1 MPHRPVATERF
12 QPMAKRSQRHRSYQ
26 DPDDAQVLS
35 LQKERI
41 KRNRKQQYQASD
53 RQPTL
58 DYRTEAQ
65 YHYGQAIDQNTLT
78 FGLGPA
84 GTGKAQPLYS
94 RVRVPGGWITMGE
107 VEVGTVVCTPNGKTA
122 PVAAIYPQGKKTIYR
137 FTFEDGRT
145 TDCCDDHLWKVH
157 THEWSRVDGAV
168 DGYRVVT
175 TRELRQWIE
184 MPSKRNRLYIP
195 LTSAVQD
202 PKVDLPIPPYLLGI
216 LIAEGCL
223 TNGTAVSFTSPD
235 AEIVE
240 RVRNLIPTGMTL
252 HVNSDGLSYRIVKE
266 TGKAAPEG
274 GNQRNPLLESLRELD
289 LMGKASYEKTIPA
302 SYLYT
307 SIEQRMELLRGLL
320 DGDGTVDKV
329 NGTVSYCSTSYGL
342 ARQLQMLVRSMGG
355 LAKITTKH
363 PHYTYDGEVREG
375 RIAYNVF
382 IRHPD
387 RASFFHLARQKAR
400 ASGEYQ
406 YSDCLR
412 LRIKDIQEIGEYN
425 AQCISIADAEHLYIT
440 DDYVV
445 THNTWVA
452 TAKAALKL
460 LDGEIEKIIVT
471 RPMVSGDESDIGSL
485 PGTVLEKFEPWFAP
499 VRQILEQY
507 LGKGA
512 VGCHL
517 KNGNIVVLPLQ
528 FMRGW
533 TFKDCFVLVDEC
545 QNATKKQMELLLTR
559 IGENC
564 TIVVN
569 GDEDQC
575 DLHGANGLT
584 DAVKRLK
591 GVTGIASFRFTVNDI
606 VRSRLAR
613 EVVARYHPVKHK
625 LGDSSEEE

>member
-12 QPMAKRSQRHRSYQ
+12 QPMAKRSQRHRPYQ
-26 DPDDAQVLS
+26 DSDDAQVLS

-84 GTGKAQPLYS
+84 GTGK
-94 RVRVPGGWITMGE
+94 
-107 VEVGTVVCTPNGKTA
+107 
-122 PVAAIYPQGKKTIYR
+122 
-137 FTFEDGRT
+137 
-145 TDCCDDHLWKVH
+145 
-157 THEWSRVDGAV
+157 
-168 DGYRVVT
+168 
-175 TRELRQWIE
+175 
-184 MPSKRNRLYIP
+184 
-195 LTSAVQD
+195 
-202 PKVDLPIPPYLLGI
+202 
-216 LIAEGCL
+216 
-223 TNGTAVSFTSPD
+223 SF
-235 AEIVE
+235 
-240 RVRNLIPTGMTL
+240 
-252 HVNSDGLSYRIVKE
+252 
-266 TGKAAPEG
+266 
-274 GNQRNPLLESLRELD
+274 
-289 LMGKASYEKTIPA
+289 
-302 SYLYT
+302 
-307 SIEQRMELLRGLL
+307 
-320 DGDGTVDKV
+320 
-329 NGTVSYCSTSYGL
+329 
-342 ARQLQMLVRSMGG
+342 
-355 LAKITTKH
+355 
-363 PHYTYDGEVREG
+363 
-375 RIAYNVF
+375 
-382 IRHPD
+382 
-387 RASFFHLARQKAR
+387 
-400 ASGEYQ
+400 
-406 YSDCLR
+406 
-412 LRIKDIQEIGEYN
+412 
-425 AQCISIADAEHLYIT
+425 
-440 DDYVV
+440 
-445 THNTWVA
+445 VA

-575 DLHGANGLT
+575 DLPGANGLT